1 MNWVGGGGGGGGSCG
16 GGGGVGSGGGGGGRG
31 ARVVVFVVGLH
42 EEVDSV
48 CESVLWT
55 GNAKSGEN

>member
-1 MNWVGGGGGGGGSCG
+1 
-16 GGGGVGSGGGGGGRG
+16 VGSGGGGGGRG
-31 ARVVVFVVGLH
+31 GRVVVFVVGLH

-48 CESVLWT
+48 WESVLWT

>member
-1 MNWVGGGGGGGGSCG
+1 
-16 GGGGVGSGGGGGGRG
+16 VGSGGGGGGRG